1 MSHAKDNN
9 HKPSVA
15 DESALEAIVQRVLSA
30 TGRIVPR
37 TEEEVADAEA
47 QLKEENIKLP
57 ARLTQPPAGPS
68 WHDNAIEEPLRKQ
81 PDSSSCENLARAARC
96 GKSIPEEILKQMEC
110 DRQNAECE
118 ANGNG

>member
-15 DESALEAIVQRVLSA
+15 DESAIEAIVQRVLSA

-47 QLKEENIKLP
+47 RLRDENIRLP
-57 ARLTQPPAGPS
+57 DGLTKPPTGPPPN
-68 WHDNAIEEPLRKQ
+68 DDAEVEPLREK
-81 PDSSSCENLARAARC
+81 PRTAASENLARAARC
-96 GKSIPEEILKQMEC
+96 GKNIPPEVQKRMEQDRLK
-110 DRQNAECE
+110 AERE
-118 ANGNG
+118 ANGHG